1 MNAQELEADLK
12 LSYNSGLTSVND
24 RVADITHH
32 MSKELDIK
40 VNKLS
45 HSDIQTL
52 STTILNIE
60 TISLHDEIESLLIEK
75 EKIEKKIEKRAQDL
89 QEVKYSVFNALEL
102 QLNSDDTGVLT
113 QLHQIKLQEI
123 DLYDLLGEIVES
135 AIITALEKDTEI
147 NESIIEV
154 INNITFE
161 AIKEGSLNTIRIRK
175 ILSTILQAAIEIA
188 DASPAKVR
196 EVLEPTLKGMRAG
209 LIHAI
214 SRFKQRLSFIPVEA
228 KHILIEDYDTIIED
242 LNQTDA
248 LFAQVIQT
256 QADSSSA
263 VVAKNLEVL
272 SKEMRYDLDELLRVS
287 KETAD
292 VMKEKFASLASRT
305 MKKADKALNVDVAK
319 RIGKQAIGV
328 AKSTI
333 DSALKS
339 AKNVI
344 DKK

>member
-1 MNAQELEADLK
+1 MNTEELEADLK
-12 LSYNSGLTSVND
+12 LSYNKELSNVND
-24 RVADITHH
+24 RVADIITHISQEH
-32 MSKELDIK
+32 EIE

-45 HSDIQTL
+45 HDEIQTL

-60 TISLHDEIESLLIEK
+60 TITLHDEIEALLIEK
-75 EKIEKKIEKRAQDL
+75 EKLEKKIEKRSQDL

-102 QLNSDDTGVLT
+102 QLDSQDTEVLT

-135 AIITALEKDTEI
+135 AIITATEKHSEI
-147 NESIIEV
+147 NESITEA

-161 AIKEGSLNTIRIRK
+161 AIKEGSLNTIRTRK
-175 ILSTILQAAIEIA
+175 ILSTILQSSIEVA
-188 DASPAKVR
+188 DASPAKV
-196 EVLEPTLKGMRAG
+196 EEILSPTLKGMRAG

-214 SRFKQRLSFIPVEA
+214 SRFKQRLAFTPVEA

-248 LFAQVIQT
+248 LFAQVVQT
-256 QADSSSA
+256 QADNSSQ
-263 VVAKNLEVL
+263 VIKTNLEKL
-272 SKEMRYDLDELLRVS
+272 SKEMRYDLDELLRIS

-292 VMKEKFASLASRT
+292 VMKEKFSSLASST
-305 MKKADKALNVDVAK
+305 IKNADKALNVEVAK

-328 AKSTI
+328 AKTTI

-339 AKNVI
+339 AKNAI